1 MVMAAFK
8 EPRQLD
14 LGYEIFIA
22 LISILSVFN
31 MFLIFIPGVNPNAID
46 VVFTVNAFLT
56 LMFVYDFGIR
66 LYEAPS
72 RSWYFFRDYGW
83 ADLFAIIPVFRI
95 LRLFRIVKAY
105 RLVHAYG
112 FRNLMDFLSTNR
124 VESALYILVFSVIVI
139 IQSGSYLV
147 LIAESAS
154 PAANIKTANDAMW
167 WAYVTITT
175 VGYGDQ
181 YPVTAL
187 GRVVGILVMTTGVAV
202 FATFAGYVSNILLS
216 SRGIKSGKEVL
227 PPGDQALTPLDELK
241 HYLEERERIDAEIK
255 IRLEQLERVM
265 AGEQHLCPAHSDQ
278 NA

>member
-1 MVMAAFK
+1 MVMAASR
-8 EPRQLD
+8 ESPQLD

-31 MFLIFIPGVNPNAID
+31 MFLIIIPGVNPNAVD

-56 LMFVYDFGIR
+56 LMFVYDFGLR
-66 LYEAPS
+66 LYKAPS
-72 RSWYFFRDYGW
+72 RSFYFFHDYGW
-83 ADLFAIIPVFRI
+83 ADLFAIVPFFRI

-112 FRNLMDFLSTNR
+112 FRNLRDFLSANR

-147 LIAESAS
+147 LIAESMS
-154 PAANIKTANDAMW
+154 PVANIKTANDAMW
-167 WAYVTITT
+167 WTYVTITT

-187 GRVVGILVMTTGVAV
+187 GRGVGIMVMTTGVAV
-202 FATFAGYVSNILLS
+202 FATFAGYVSNKLLS
-216 SRGIKSGKEVL
+216 SGDMKAGKKI
-227 PPGDQALTPLDELK
+227 PPSGDQASIPLEELK
-241 HYLEERERIDAEIK
+241 YYLAEREKIDAEIK
-255 IRLEQLERVM
+255 IRLEQLEQQM
-265 AGEQHLCPAHSDQ
+265 AGEHLQAPVGSA
-278 NA
+278 